1 MYYTYLMISATEY
14 SFEEMCSARVN
25 RAKGKCLGP
34 NEFSFTFFYAIPKS
48 SCCFCP
54 MSWVGLE
61 FLELA
66 KRGSLNGKDKCELLF
81 YLSVLSSDQNG
92 LKRSLSSHR
101 IHHSEAR
108 REGLR

>member
-1 MYYTYLMISATEY
+1 MYYSYLMISAIEY
-14 SFEEMCSARVN
+14 SFEEMCSATVN

-34 NEFSFTFFYAIPKS
+34 NEFSFAVFYATPKS

-54 MSWVGLE
+54 MSWVGL
-61 FLELA
+61 A
-66 KRGSLNGKDKCELLF
+66 KRGSLNGRDKWELLF
-81 YLSVLSSDQNG
+81 FLSVLSLDQNG

-101 IHHSEAR
+101 IHHSEIR